1 MTLGRQRLAL
11 MLDSLT
17 QPGRRID
24 RSQTFSDHPHRP
36 VSFIRNNIYKYTYY
50 FKLYTL
56 KYIAKMIFRTR
67 SMMIETK

>member
-36 VSFIRNNIYKYTYY
+36 VSYAKKSKYSTVDYGP
-50 FKLYTL
+50 
-56 KYIAKMIFRTR
+56 
-67 SMMIETK
+67 

>member
-36 VSFIRNNIYKYTYY
+36 VSLIK
-50 FKLYTL
+50 
-56 KYIAKMIFRTR
+56 
-67 SMMIETK
+67 IEQFPNRVS